1 MILERIECLTYRL
14 NLSSSWEIHSV
25 ISMTY
30 LKSVSN
36 KNNFFEKQSHESD
49 SVTHDKDDFND
60 SDDSESFY
68 EIEKLLIKKTWII
81 WEKKKIEY
89 LVRWL
94 D

>member
-1 MILERIECLTYRL
+1 
-14 NLSSSWEIHSV
+14 
-25 ISMTY
+25 MTY

-68 EIEKLLIKKTWII
+68 EIEKLLVKKT
-81 WEKKKIEY
+81 
-89 LVRWL
+89 
-94 D
+94 